1 MEVGS
6 WRYLDGV
13 EFVDPWPEVVRIS
26 PECDLQ
32 QRQEAIHPSQQTLRP
47 EKNKHPIIV
56 AAAGELKASSSD
68 SAAHLTCW
76 PKSSWR
82 ESRQT
87 R

>member
-13 EFVDPWPEVVRIS
+13 EFVDPRPEIVRIS

-47 EKNKHPIIV
+47 EKTNITLPWRRP
-56 AAAGELKASSSD
+56 AS
-68 SAAHLTCW
+68 
-76 PKSSWR
+76 
-82 ESRQT
+82 
-87 R
+87 